1 MAGTVRSSLPSR
13 LRQLLSGEGS
23 IGPNVKLDSETP
35 PKVKAFIDKVILCPL
50 QDIAIPLSGF
60 SWEYNKGNFHHW
72 RPLFLHFD
80 TYFKTY
86 LSARKDL
93 LLTDNIIEDDI
104 PFPKQSV
111 LQILR
116 VMRII
121 LENCHNK
128 GSFSGLEHFKL
139 LLASTDPEVLI
150 ATLETLSTLVKINPS
165 KLHGNGK
172 LIGCGSINSCL
183 LSLAQGWGSKE
194 EGLGLYSCVVLNER
208 TQDNSLSLFPSDL
221 PSDNGNSQNHVGSTL
236 YFELHGTDTIHIP
249 DLHMWK
255 EDDLSIMKLLVEKYN
270 VPVDHRF
277 LLLTR
282 VRYAHAFRSS
292 RICRMYSKI
301 CLLAFNVL
309 VQSSDSHDELM
320 SFFANEPEYT
330 NELIRLVKSEE
341 TISPTIR
348 TLAMHALGSQLAA
361 YSSSHERA
369 RILNGSNIA
378 GGNRVILLNVL
389 QRAISSL
396 NNSGDPSSITFIE
409 ALLQFY
415 LLQVISTSSPG
426 SVIRGSGMVPT
437 FLPLLEDMDPLHMH
451 LVCLSVKTL
460 QKLMDYSNSAVT
472 LFRDLGGVDLLTIRL
487 QTEVDRVIHSSHST
501 TGDDSSM
508 SIGECSP
515 TSEDLVSSQKR
526 LIRVLLKALGCA
538 TYAPAN
544 THQSE
549 NDVSLPATL
558 VMIFQN
564 VDKFGGDIYSSTV
577 TVMCELIHKDPT
589 CYPALDEAGLPDAFL
604 STVTAGILPSSK
616 SLTCVPNGLA
626 AICLNAKGLE
636 AVKETSA
643 LRFLVDVF
651 TLKKYVLPMSDGIV
665 PLANAFEE
673 LMRHVTSLKPTGVD
687 LIIEIINKI
696 ATIEDSKSKGT
707 GKFGEVN
714 GSDVMDVDT
723 EEKEKG
729 VSDEQFIQLCIFHV
743 MVLVH
748 RTMENA
754 ENCRLFVE
762 LNGIEALL
770 KLLLRP
776 SITQSSEGMSIALH
790 STMVFKSFTQHHSA
804 SLARAFCSSL
814 RDYLKTTLAGFKV
827 VSGSFLLDP
836 ESTPDSRVFPS
847 LFLVEFLLSLA
858 ASKDNKWVTALLQ
871 EFGNGSKDV
880 LEDIGRVHREI
891 LWQIVLL
898 EDAKIEIKDENID
911 GEESQP
917 LETDEQRFNSFR
929 QFLDPLMRRQ
939 MSGLSS
945 ESQFFDLINLYRD
958 LTHSSGAG
966 QRSHPTSQ
974 RSHPAGSSDMMRSLS
989 SHITNLFQELGKA
1002 MLLPSRRRDDTVTVT
1017 PSSKSVASMIAS
1029 ISLDHLKF
1037 EGHVKSVASM
1047 STKSRYL
1054 GKVVEFIDG
1063 VLLDK
1068 PDSCN
1073 PVLLNCLY
1081 GLGVV
1086 QSVLTTFKATT
1097 ELIFRA
1103 PMETD
1108 EGVLKQTDTEETVN
1122 GLLANYGKLMDH
1134 LVTSSFIL
1142 SSSTKH
1148 LLIQP
1153 LVNGDILFPKDPEV
1167 FVKVLQSM
1175 ILKAVLPLWTH
1186 PQFTDCNDDFV
1197 STVISVIRHVF
1208 SGVEV
1213 KNSASRPSVPPNET
1227 TISMIV
1233 EMGFPRSRAEE
1244 ALRQVGSNSVEL
1256 ATEWLF
1262 SHPEIV
1268 QEDDELAQA
1277 LAMSLGN
1284 SSSVA
1289 VDTNQQIEEETVH
1302 LPAVD
1307 DLLSTCKKLL
1317 ETKDSLAFSVRDLL
1331 LMICSHEDGQ
1341 YKSNVITFVVEQVKL
1356 CSGNDVMLSSLFHVL
1371 ALLLNKDEDLRE
1383 VASKSGLVKVASDLL
1398 SKWNSG
1404 VHENETLQVPK
1415 WVTAAFLSVDRLAQV
1430 DEKMNTDISEL
1441 LKKDDAGNAIDI
1453 EEQKRLV
1460 EISCGYLKNQL
1471 PSETIQAVLQLCST
1485 LTRTHSVAVSFLN
1498 AGGLPLLLSLP
1509 SGSLF
1514 VGFDNTAGSI
1524 IRHILEDPQTL
1535 QQAMESEIKQSVV
1548 TAASRQSNGR
1558 LTPRNFLMNLTSV
1571 ISRDPVIFM
1580 QAAQSV
1586 CQIEMV
1592 GERPYVILLKD
1603 RDKDKSKEKEK
1614 EKEKEKTPVKIKV
1627 HRKPPQS
1634 FVNVIELL
1642 LASVIT
1648 FTPPVKDEDS
1658 SSLTDMDI
1666 DVALN
1671 KGKGKAVA
1679 STSENNSQ
1687 EYFASMAKAVFIL
1700 KLLTE
1705 ILLMYSPSVH
1715 VLLRRDNEVS
1725 SAQKG
1730 GVFHHILHQFLPYL
1744 KNNKKEKKTDVDW
1757 RHKLAVKASQFLVA
1771 SCVRSVEARK
1781 RIFVEINNVFIDFYN
1796 SSEVP
1801 RPPGQNIQAFVDL
1814 LNDVLAAR
1822 SPTGSSISG
1831 EASVTFIDVGLVKSL
1846 TQTLKVMDLDHVDS
1860 LKVAPL
1866 VVKVLEVVT
1875 KEHVHAA
1882 EGNSG
1887 KGDNATKPPD
1897 HTEHEQTENENIV
1910 SSGPTERIETYRGSE
1925 AVIDDMEH
1933 DQDIDGSFAPPI
1945 EDDYMHETSE
1955 NNNIRAL
1962 ENGFDSVGIRFEIQD
1977 DNQESNEDDD
1987 EDMSGDEGDE
1997 VDDDDDEEEED
2008 GEEDEDE
2015 DENNDLEEDE
2025 EVHHLPQ
2032 LDTDQDEHEHEVD
2045 EDDFDED
2052 MIEEEEEED
2061 EDDDDDD
2068 EDDDDDGGVILGLG
2082 EEMNG
2087 MNVLDQI
2094 EVFGR
2099 DHGFS
2104 NDALQVMPVEVFGS
2118 RRQGRTTSIYNL
2130 LGRTRDTVGTSQHP
2144 LLLEPSSSHD
2154 GLTDRNPESTSSR
2167 LESVFR
2173 SLRNGRHGHSH
2184 RLSMWAYNQQSGG
2197 TNSSVI
2203 PSGLEDLLVSQLS
2216 PPAPE
2221 KPPEVE
2227 TNEPEPTTDNNS
2239 VGDSIPPEGTGTENN
2254 ESQRDIC
2261 PSVEGVSQESS
2272 ESGATLGESLQSL
2285 NVEIGSDDGGERQP
2299 RTNGNMTSLDSVTE
2313 VSENPS
2319 QETEQQDQDARI
2331 DPAFLDALPDGL
2343 RAEVLSGRQ
2352 GPVAQPVN
2360 TEPQNFNGN
2369 DNEIDPE
2376 FLAALPPDIR
2386 AEVLAQQQAQG
2397 AQRSHGLEGQP
2408 EEMDTVSIIATFPSE
2423 IREEV
2428 LLTSSE
2434 AVLSNLTPALV
2445 AEANMLR
2452 ERFAGRF
2459 NRTLFGMYP
2468 RSRRGESS
2476 RRGEIAG
2483 SNGVVTRRSTG
2494 SKPIETDG
2502 APLVDTGD
2510 LKAMIRLLRVVQ
2522 PIYKPQLQRL
2532 LLNLCAHADTRS
2544 DVVKILMDF
2553 LVLDTRK
2560 PNSISNASEPSFRL
2574 YSCQS
2579 HLMYSRPQSFDGV
2592 PPLVSR
2598 RVLETLT
2605 YLAKN
2610 HKFVA
2615 KLLLQFRILPE
2626 ASVGS
2631 QTLDKARGKAVMIV
2645 QDDETEGFLS
2655 ITLLLSLLKQPL
2667 YLRSIA
2673 HLEQLLNLLDVI
2685 IDNAESKKESDPK
2698 SSKDDDDASKPSS
2711 SGANQEKESHDILL
2725 NLPQAELRL
2734 LCSLL
2739 ARESLSDN
2747 VYTLVADIL
2756 KKLVAIAP
2764 HHSHLFIT
2772 ELAGSMKN
2780 LTSLA
2785 INELHL
2791 FSEIEKALINN
2802 ASSTSDGTAIL
2813 RVIQALSSLVS
2824 SLNQEK
2830 AHTIVKKEQAS
2841 ALSLVNDINTAL
2853 EPLWMELSACISKI
2867 ETYTD
2872 TTPDESIPLTSKPSG
2887 TLPPGTQNI
2896 LPYIE
2901 SFFVTCEKLH
2911 FGQPEAGDDVSTSG
2925 KLDEKNVAFM
2935 KFSEKHRKLLNAFI
2949 RQNPGLLEKSF
2960 SVILRVPRFIDF
2972 DNKRAHF
2979 RSKIKHQNDH
2989 HHHHHSSLR
2998 ISVRRAYILED
3009 SYNQLRMRSTQDL
3022 KGRLTVHFQGEEGI
3036 DAGGLTREWYQL
3048 LSRVI
3053 FDKGA
3058 LLFTTVG
3065 NESTF
3070 QPNPNSVY
3078 QTEHLSYFKFI
3089 GRVVGKAVFDG
3100 QLLDVH
3106 FTRSFYKHMLGVK
3119 VTYHDIEAIDPGYF
3133 KNLKWMLENNI
3144 NDILDLTFSIDADEE
3159 KLILCEKTEVTDYE
3173 LIPGGRN
3180 IRVTDENKHEYVDLI
3195 AEHRLTTAIRPQINA
3210 FLEGFNEL
3218 VPRDFIS
3225 IFHDKELELLISG
3238 LPDIDLDD
3246 MRGNTE
3252 YSGYSVASPVIQW
3265 FWEVAQALSKEDK
3278 ARLLQFVTG
3287 TSKVPLEG
3295 FSGLQGIS
3303 GSQKFQIHKAYGS
3316 TDRLPSAHTC
3326 FNQLDLPE
3334 YPSKQH
3340 LEERLL
3346 LAIHEANEGFGFG

>member
-1 MAGTVRSSLPSR
+1 
-13 LRQLLSGEGS
+13 
-23 IGPNVKLDSETP
+23 
-35 PKVKAFIDKVILCPL
+35 
-50 QDIAIPLSGF
+50 
-60 SWEYNKGNFHHW
+60 
-72 RPLFLHFD
+72 
-80 TYFKTY
+80 
-86 LSARKDL
+86 
-93 LLTDNIIEDDI
+93 
-104 PFPKQSV
+104 
-111 LQILR
+111 
-116 VMRII
+116 
-121 LENCHNK
+121 
-128 GSFSGLEHFKL
+128 
-139 LLASTDPEVLI
+139 
-150 ATLETLSTLVKINPS
+150 
-165 KLHGNGK
+165 
-172 LIGCGSINSCL
+172 
-183 LSLAQGWGSKE
+183 
-194 EGLGLYSCVVLNER
+194 
-208 TQDNSLSLFPSDL
+208 
-221 PSDNGNSQNHVGSTL
+221 
-236 YFELHGTDTIHIP
+236 
-249 DLHMWK
+249 
-255 EDDLSIMKLLVEKYN
+255 
-270 VPVDHRF
+270 
-277 LLLTR
+277 
-282 VRYAHAFRSS
+282 
-292 RICRMYSKI
+292 
-301 CLLAFNVL
+301 
-309 VQSSDSHDELM
+309 
-320 SFFANEPEYT
+320 
-330 NELIRLVKSEE
+330 
-341 TISPTIR
+341 
-348 TLAMHALGSQLAA
+348 
-361 YSSSHERA
+361 
-369 RILNGSNIA
+369 
-378 GGNRVILLNVL
+378 
-389 QRAISSL
+389 
-396 NNSGDPSSITFIE
+396 
-409 ALLQFY
+409 
-415 LLQVISTSSPG
+415 
-426 SVIRGSGMVPT
+426 MVPT

-460 QKLMDYSNSAVT
+460 QKLMDYSNSVVT

-487 QTEVDRVIHSSHST
+487 QTEVDRVIRSSHSA
-501 TGDDSSM
+501 TGDDGSM
-508 SIGECSP
+508 RIRECSH
-515 TSEDLVSSQKR
+515 T
-526 LIRVLLKALGCA
+526 
-538 TYAPAN
+538 TN
-544 THQSE
+544 THQSA
-549 NDVSLPATL
+549 NGVSLPATL

-589 CYPALDEAGLPDAFL
+589 CYPALDEA
-604 STVTAGILPSSK
+604 
-616 SLTCVPNGLA
+616 
-626 AICLNAKGLE
+626 AICINAKGLE

-696 ATIEDSKSKGT
+696 STIEDSKSKGK
-707 GKFGEVN
+707 GQFGEVN

-814 RDYLKTTLAGFKV
+814 WDYLKTTLAGFKV

-898 EDAKIEIKDENID
+898 EDAKIEIKDENVD

-945 ESQFFDLINLYRD
+945 ESQFFDLINMYRD

-1037 EGHVKSVASM
+1037 EDHVKSVASM
-1047 STKSRYL
+1047 SANCRYL

-1073 PVLLNCLY
+1073 PIPLNCLY
-1081 GLGVV
+1081 GVGVV

-1097 ELIFRA
+1097 ELIFRT

-1122 GLLANYGKLMDH
+1122 GLLANYGRLMDH
-1134 LVTSSFIL
+1134 LVTSAFIL
-1142 SSSTKH
+1142 SPSTKH
-1148 LLIQP
+1148 LLTQP

-1175 ILKAVLPLWTH
+1175 ILKVVLPLWTH

-1197 STVISVIRHVF
+1197 STVISAIRHVF

-1233 EMGFPRSRAEE
+1233 EMGFPRSRAED

-1268 QEDDELAQA
+1268 QEDDELAKA

-1289 VDTNQQIEEETVH
+1289 VDTNQQQIEEVKRKLYIY
-1302 LPAVD
+1302 LPLMTCC
-1307 DLLSTCKKLL
+1307 LL
-1317 ETKDSLAFSVRDLL
+1317 
-1331 LMICSHEDGQ
+1331 
-1341 YKSNVITFVVEQVKL
+1341 VKL
-1356 CSGNDVMLSSLFHVL
+1356 CSGNDVMLLSLFHVL

-1383 VASKSGLVKVASDLL
+1383 VASKSSLVKVASDLL
-1398 SKWNSG
+1398 SNWNSG
-1404 VHENETLQVPK
+1404 IHENETLQVPK
-1415 WVTAAFLSVDRLAQV
+1415 WVTAAFLCVDRLAQV

-1441 LKKDDAGNAIDI
+1441 LKKEDVGNAMGI

-1471 PSETIQAVLQLCST
+1471 PSETIHAVLQLCST
-1485 LTRTHSVAVSFLN
+1485 LTRSHSVAVGFLN
-1498 AGGLPLLLSLP
+1498 VGGLPLLLSLP

-1571 ISRDPVIFM
+1571 ISRDLVVFM

-1614 EKEKEKTPVKIKV
+1614 EKEKEKTPVKIKI

-1648 FTPPVKDEDS
+1648 FTPPVKDDD
-1658 SSLTDMDI
+1658 SSLTDIDI

-1671 KGKGKAVA
+1671 KGKGKA
-1679 STSENNSQ
+1679 TSENNSQ

-1705 ILLMYSPSVH
+1705 ILLMYSPSVY

-1744 KNNKKEKKTDVDW
+1744 KNNNNKEKKTDVDW

-1771 SCVRSVEARK
+1771 SCVRSIEARK
-1781 RIFVEINNVFIDFYN
+1781 RIFVEINNVFVDFHN

-1801 RPPGQNIQAFVDL
+1801 QPPGQNIQAFVDL
-1814 LNDVLAAR
+1814 LNDVMAAR

-1831 EASVTFIDVGLVKSL
+1831 EDSVTFIDVGLVKSL
-1846 TQTLKVMDLDHVDS
+1846 TQTLKVMDLDHVDL
-1860 LKVAPL
+1860 LKVAPV

-1875 KEHVHAA
+1875 KEHVNAA
-1882 EGNSG
+1882 EGNYG
-1887 KGDNATKPPD
+1887 KGDNAAKPPD
-1897 HTEHEQTENENIV
+1897 HTEHEQTENENIA
-1910 SSGPTERIETYRGSE
+1910 SSVPTERIETYRGSE
-1925 AVIDDMEH
+1925 VVTDDMEH
-1933 DQDIDGSFAPPI
+1933 DQDIDGSFAPPN

-1955 NNNIRAL
+1955 NNIRAL
-1962 ENGFDSVGIRFEIQD
+1962 ENGFDYVGIRFEIQD

-1987 EDMSGDEGDE
+1987 EDMLGDEGDE
-1997 VDDDDDEEEED
+1997 VDDDDDDDDDDDED

-2015 DENNDLEEDE
+2015 DENNEDE
-2025 EVHHLPQ
+2025 EVHHLPH

-2052 MIEEEEEED
+2052 MIEEEEED

-2068 EDDDDDGGVILGLG
+2068 DEDDDDGGVILGLG
-2082 EEMNG
+2082 EEMN
-2087 MNVLDQI
+2087 VLDQI

-2099 DHGFS
+2099 DHGLS

-2130 LGRTRDTVGTSQHP
+2130 LRRTVGPSQHP

-2154 GLTDRNPESTSSR
+2154 GFADRNPESTSSR

-2216 PPAPE
+2216 PPTPE

-2227 TNEPEPTTDNNS
+2227 TNEPERTTDNNG
-2239 VGDSIPPEGTGTENN
+2239 VGDSIPPEDTGTENN

-2261 PSVEGVSQESS
+2261 PSVEGVSQERS

-2313 VSENPS
+2313 VSENPI
-2319 QETEQQDQDARI
+2319 QKTEQQGDDARI

-2360 TEPQNFNGN
+2360 TEPQNGNGN

-2376 FLAALPPDIR
+2376 FLTALPPDIR

-2423 IREEV
+2423 TREEV

-2452 ERFAGRF
+2452 ERFVGRF

-2468 RSRRGESS
+2468 RSRRGEPS
-2476 RRGEIAG
+2476 RRGEVAG
-2483 SNGVVTRRSTG
+2483 SNGVATRRSTG
-2494 SKPIETDG
+2494 TNIQTSATKT
-2502 APLVDTGD
+2502 APEF
-2510 LKAMIRLLRVVQ
+2510 M
-2522 PIYKPQLQRL
+2522 
-2532 LLNLCAHADTRS
+2532 C
-2544 DVVKILMDF
+2544 
-2553 LVLDTRK
+2553 
-2560 PNSISNASEPSFRL
+2560 
-2574 YSCQS
+2574 SC
-2579 HLMYSRPQSFDGV
+2579 
-2592 PPLVSR
+2592 
-2598 RVLETLT
+2598 
-2605 YLAKN
+2605 
-2610 HKFVA
+2610 
-2615 KLLLQFRILPE
+2615 
-2626 ASVGS
+2626 
-2631 QTLDKARGKAVMIV
+2631 
-2645 QDDETEGFLS
+2645 
-2655 ITLLLSLLKQPL
+2655 
-2667 YLRSIA
+2667 
-2673 HLEQLLNLLDVI
+2673 
-2685 IDNAESKKESDPK
+2685 
-2698 SSKDDDDASKPSS
+2698 
-2711 SGANQEKESHDILL
+2711 
-2725 NLPQAELRL
+2725 
-2734 LCSLL
+2734 
-2739 ARESLSDN
+2739 
-2747 VYTLVADIL
+2747 
-2756 KKLVAIAP
+2756 
-2764 HHSHLFIT
+2764 
-2772 ELAGSMKN
+2772 
-2780 LTSLA
+2780 
-2785 INELHL
+2785 
-2791 FSEIEKALINN
+2791 
-2802 ASSTSDGTAIL
+2802 
-2813 RVIQALSSLVS
+2813 
-2824 SLNQEK
+2824 
-2830 AHTIVKKEQAS
+2830 
-2841 ALSLVNDINTAL
+2841 
-2853 EPLWMELSACISKI
+2853 
-2867 ETYTD
+2867 
-2872 TTPDESIPLTSKPSG
+2872 
-2887 TLPPGTQNI
+2887 
-2896 LPYIE
+2896 
-2901 SFFVTCEKLH
+2901 
-2911 FGQPEAGDDVSTSG
+2911 
-2925 KLDEKNVAFM
+2925 
-2935 KFSEKHRKLLNAFI
+2935 
-2949 RQNPGLLEKSF
+2949 
-2960 SVILRVPRFIDF
+2960 
-2972 DNKRAHF
+2972 
-2979 RSKIKHQNDH
+2979 
-2989 HHHHHSSLR
+2989 
-2998 ISVRRAYILED
+2998 
-3009 SYNQLRMRSTQDL
+3009 
-3022 KGRLTVHFQGEEGI
+3022 
-3036 DAGGLTREWYQL
+3036 
-3048 LSRVI
+3048 
-3053 FDKGA
+3053 
-3058 LLFTTVG
+3058 
-3065 NESTF
+3065 
-3070 QPNPNSVY
+3070 
-3078 QTEHLSYFKFI
+3078 
-3089 GRVVGKAVFDG
+3089 
-3100 QLLDVH
+3100 
-3106 FTRSFYKHMLGVK
+3106 
-3119 VTYHDIEAIDPGYF
+3119 
-3133 KNLKWMLENNI
+3133 
-3144 NDILDLTFSIDADEE
+3144 
-3159 KLILCEKTEVTDYE
+3159 
-3173 LIPGGRN
+3173 
-3180 IRVTDENKHEYVDLI
+3180 
-3195 AEHRLTTAIRPQINA
+3195 
-3210 FLEGFNEL
+3210 
-3218 VPRDFIS
+3218 
-3225 IFHDKELELLISG
+3225 
-3238 LPDIDLDD
+3238 
-3246 MRGNTE
+3246 
-3252 YSGYSVASPVIQW
+3252 
-3265 FWEVAQALSKEDK
+3265 
-3278 ARLLQFVTG
+3278 
-3287 TSKVPLEG
+3287 
-3295 FSGLQGIS
+3295 
-3303 GSQKFQIHKAYGS
+3303 
-3316 TDRLPSAHTC
+3316 
-3326 FNQLDLPE
+3326 
-3334 YPSKQH
+3334 
-3340 LEERLL
+3340 
-3346 LAIHEANEGFGFG
+3346 